1 MEAGGYAGIH
11 HAAHFSKGL
20 KCPVIQSNQEK
31 NTALLAQATV
41 RKTYGASGFLKH
53 PEGFRMHEFG
63 RTHHFAHRAFPAS
76 KREKIT
82 LGCPSE
88 ARPQLPGT

>member
-31 NTALLAQATV
+31 NTALSTGHSEEDL
-41 RKTYGASGFLKH
+41 RGIWISKTSRGISDAWVWADTPFCTQSISGIQ
-53 PEGFRMHEFG
+53 EGEDYSG
-63 RTHHFAHRAFPAS
+63 
-76 KREKIT
+76 
-82 LGCPSE
+82 
-88 ARPQLPGT
+88 LPIRG